1 MEAENVGA
9 LCDRFNNWF
18 MVSVCL
24 LIYECVQEV
33 AKHERGV
40 RVKKGHCQVQ
50 IQIPEFLATS

>member
-1 MEAENVGA
+1 MEAENVDA
-9 LCDRFNNWF
+9 LCNRFNNNYWF

-40 RVKKGHCQVQ
+40 RIKKGHCQVQ
-50 IQIPEFLATS
+50 I